1 MLRFVTILVSKDH
14 VIEGPYATCNFD
26 PEDTRELW
34 KVLSQ
39 FDRGCTGGRDA
50 GEEGAAAAWAGAE
63 ANVGRSPGSALRASV
78 WSQGTGT
85 QGLYLPLML
94 IY

>member
-1 MLRFVTILVSKDH
+1 MLRFVTVLVSKGH
-14 VIEGPYATCNFD
+14 IIEGPYVTCD
-26 PEDTRELW
+26 LDSEGTREMW

-39 FDRGCTGGRDA
+39 SDQGCTGGWET
-50 GEEGAAAAWAGAE
+50 GEEGAAVVWAGAE
-63 ANVGRSPGSALRASV
+63 ANVGRNLGPALRASAR
-78 WSQGTGT
+78 SQGTGT